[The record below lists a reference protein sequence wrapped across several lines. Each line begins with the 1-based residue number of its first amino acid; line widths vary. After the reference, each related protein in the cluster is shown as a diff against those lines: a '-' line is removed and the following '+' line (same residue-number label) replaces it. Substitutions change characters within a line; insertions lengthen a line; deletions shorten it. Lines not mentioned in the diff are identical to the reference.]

1 MGNLLGL
8 SLLAVGDEKRRTIRQ
23 VFFLV
28 IDDEPKPPKRFDAMG
43 VAVAVV
49 SFFFAFVFDG
59 DGFEQLFFIF
69 I

>member
-43 VAVAVV
+43 SAVAVLRF
-49 SFFFAFVFDG
+49 SFSLVGDG
-59 DGFEQLFFIF
+59 GGFEQRLFVFT
-69 I
+69 